1 MEEEVEISL
10 ALYNLMD
17 DDSRNFFELSLLAF
31 NLRNNLWC
39 VGLFLS
45 ILKKI

>member
-17 DDSRNFFELSLLAF
+17 DDSRKKFELSLLAF
-31 NLRNNLWC
+31 NLR
-39 VGLFLS
+39 
-45 ILKKI
+45 K